1 MAERTLLFY
10 EDGVEPRRGFLR
22 TLLAAPVAAMA
33 THRLILPTQ
42 AGIIA
47 PDEAARRLQHHLDG
61 VKAAMQDLFP
71 GAVVSTMGNCLD
83 GHHAF
88 YRKLHAQGENEYAC
102 VRCNAG
108 LR

>member
-1 MAERTLLFY
+1 MAERTLLFS

-22 TLLAAPVAAMA
+22 KLLVAPVATMA

-42 AGIIA
+42 AGFVA
-47 PDEAARRLQHHLDG
+47 PDEAARRLQYHLDS

-88 YRKLHAQGENEYAC
+88 YRELHAQGENEYAC
-102 VRCNAG
+102 VGCHAG

>member
-1 MAERTLLFY
+1 MAERILFFS

-22 TLLAAPVAAMA
+22 KLFVAPVAAMA
-33 THRLILPTQ
+33 THRLIMPAQ
-42 AGIIA
+42 AGIVA

-71 GAVVSTMGNCLD
+71 GAVVGAFGNCLD
-83 GHHAF
+83 GHHAY
-88 YRKLHAQGENEYAC
+88 YRELHARGENEYAC
-102 VRCNAG
+102 VGCHAG